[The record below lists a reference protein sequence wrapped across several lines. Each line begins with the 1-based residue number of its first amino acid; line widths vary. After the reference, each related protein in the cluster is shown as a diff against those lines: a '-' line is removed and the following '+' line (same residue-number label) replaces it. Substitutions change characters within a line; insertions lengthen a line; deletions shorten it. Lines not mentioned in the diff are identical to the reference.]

1 MKKHIAFILSLVLC
15 LSTLASC
22 APREETPP
30 AEMSPT
36 AEQTPQNNNESP
48 DSEGPRLSGTVK
60 VGVLAPI
67 TGNQAQFGTHF
78 KTAMGMACERVN
90 ADGGI
95 NGKELVLEFVDT
107 AGDPTQSADMCAK
120 LAEDEEV
127 VAILGDFASG
137 CSLAS
142 GVIATEYEIVQ
153 FSPCSSNYA
162 FNEISEWT
170 FSIPGPTWEES
181 SYSAQYVAKKY
192 IGADTV
198 YVFYENNDY
207 ANEGFN
213 AFSKTAAE
221 VGLDVVG
228 SSTYP
233 SGETTDFS
241 TEISKARALNP
252 DLVVMIDQ
260 NTTSLIVN
268 QIRDSGWDVQLENI
282 GLNTSTKVIEDCGDK
297 SNGLISSACIFYDL
311 SDKWIADWVAEY
323 TERAGMSPV
332 AMSAM
337 SYDTV
342 LILAEALRACG
353 DSIERAAVKDNL
365 YKTDCE
371 FISGHIQFNEDGAI
385 SRNYNICQIE
395 DGVWVL
401 REGLDYADA
410 Q

>member
-1 MKKHIAFILSLVLC
+1 MKKLGTLALCIVLC
-15 LSTLASC
+15 LSMMLGSALAE
-22 APREETPP
+22 AP
-30 AEMSPT
+30 AL
-36 AEQTPQNNNESP
+36 N
-48 DSEGPRLSGTVK
+48 GTVK

-67 TGNQAQFGTHF
+67 TGNMAQYGTFF
-78 KTAMGMACERVN
+78 KVTMTMAMERVN
-90 ADGGI
+90 AEGGI
-95 NGKELVLEFVDT
+95 NGKELVLEFMDT

-120 LAEDEEV
+120 LAEDDEV

-142 GVIATEYEIVQ
+142 GVIATEYGIVQ

-162 FNEISEWT
+162 FNEISDWT

-192 IGADTV
+192 LGADTV
-198 YVFYENNDY
+198 YVFFENNDY

-213 AFSKTAAE
+213 AFSETAAK
-221 VGLDVVG
+221 VGLNVVG
-228 SSTYP
+228 HSTYP
-233 SGETTDFS
+233 SGDTTDFS
-241 TEISKARALNP
+241 AEIAKARQLDP

-282 GLNTSTKVIEDCGDK
+282 GMNTSTKVIEDCGDK
-297 SNGLISSACIFYDL
+297 SEGMISSACIFYDL
-311 SDKWIADWVAEY
+311 NDPWIKAWYDEVTAK
-323 TERAGMSPV
+323 AGMTPV
-332 AMSAM
+332 ANCAM

-353 DSIERAAVKDNL
+353 DEIEREEVKDNL

-371 FISGHIQFNEDGAI
+371 FISGRIQFNEDGAI
-385 SRNYNICQIE
+385 SRDYYICQIE
-395 DGVWVL
+395 NGEWVMRKDL
-401 REGLDYADA
+401 SYVNE
-410 Q
+410 

>member
-1 MKKHIAFILSLVLC
+1 MAKKIVELHIKNKKRKEKQMRKLGIMVLCAIMC
-15 LSTLASC
+15 LSTFAGC
-22 APREETPP
+22 AFAGEATEL
-30 AEMSPT
+30 
-36 AEQTPQNNNESP
+36 N
-48 DSEGPRLSGTVK
+48 GTVK

-67 TGNQAQFGTHF
+67 TGNMAQYGTFF
-78 KTAMGMACERVN
+78 KVTMTMAAERVN
-90 ADGGI
+90 AEGGI
-95 NGKELVLEFVDT
+95 NGKELVFEFMDT
-107 AGDPTQSADMCAK
+107 AGDPTQSADMCAR
-120 LAEDEEV
+120 LAEDDEV

-162 FNEISEWT
+162 FNEISDWT

-181 SYSAQYVAKKY
+181 SFSAQYVVDKY
-192 IGADTV
+192 IGAKAV

-213 AFSKTAAE
+213 AFCEKAAE
-221 VGLDVVG
+221 VGLEVLG
-228 SSTYP
+228 SSPYP
-233 SGETTDFS
+233 SGDTTDFS
-241 TEISKARALNP
+241 AEIAKARNLNP

-268 QIRDSGWDVQLENI
+268 QIRDNGWDVQLVNV
-282 GLNTSTKVIEDCGDK
+282 GMNTSTKVIEDCGEK
-297 SNGLISSACIFYDL
+297 ANGLISSACIFFDL
-311 SDKWIADWVAEY
+311 NDPWIKNWYEEV
-323 TERAGMSPV
+323 TEKAGMTPV
-332 AMSAM
+332 ANCAM

-342 LILAEALRACG
+342 MILAEALRACG
-353 DSIERAAVKDNL
+353 DEIDRTEVKDNL

-371 FISGHIQFNEDGAI
+371 FISGHIEFNEDGAI

-395 DGVWVL
+395 NGEWIL
-401 REGLDYADA
+401 KEGLDYAN